1 MMIFS
6 LTSLEQASKYNFKTI
21 STPSTS
27 FVEPMSNRRR
37 DTSDTSNAYFLCRI
51 DVESMKLADRATTV
65 VLYNQTGPLKSKEDA
80 MPIFLEY

>member
-37 DTSDTSNAYFLCRI
+37 VDI
-51 DVESMKLADRATTV
+51 ESMKLADRATTV